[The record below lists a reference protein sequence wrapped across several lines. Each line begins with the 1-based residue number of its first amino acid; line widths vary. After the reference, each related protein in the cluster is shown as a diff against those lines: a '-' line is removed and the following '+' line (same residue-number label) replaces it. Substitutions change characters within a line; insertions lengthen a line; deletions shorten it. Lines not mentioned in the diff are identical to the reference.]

1 MRLTII
7 ALQALAVSGFVMQPA
22 SRTMS
27 HRPLF
32 MSTVENT
39 VPITVTG
46 DNIEVTES
54 LLDYVNTKLERPLGK
69 LRSNGVIK
77 DCAVHLIVNKNPKV
91 SDVDVSLSSR
101 PSTVRDVSKE
111 LKWCIFFSSLVIPS

>member
-1 MRLTII
+1 MRLTLI

-22 SRTMS
+22 SRTLS
-27 HRPLF
+27 HRPLS

-46 DNIEVTES
+46 DNIEVTDS
-54 LLDYVNTKLERPLGK
+54 LVDYVNTKLERPLGK

-77 DCAVHLIVNKNPKV
+77 DCTVHLIVNKNPKV
-91 SDVDVSLSSR
+91 SDM
-101 PSTVRDVSKE
+101 
-111 LKWCIFFSSLVIPS
+111 